1 MFIFAG
7 APLIESTQNNLKL
20 SAPLTGITAAVV
32 GVILSLALFFAQHV
46 FFPEHNYNQV
56 DITALMLAL
65 LALWLLVKRN
75 LSIIKLV
82 GVCAVFGFAR
92 YYLLLAVASA

>member
-1 MFIFAG
+1 MFIFIG
-7 APLIESTQNNLKL
+7 APLIESTQNNLRL

-46 FFPEHNYNQV
+46 FFPDASYNSL
-56 DITALMLAL
+56 DITAVGRATLS
-65 LALWLLVKRN
+65 LWLLVKKN

-82 GVCAVFGFAR
+82 ALCAAFGLVR
-92 YYLLLAVASA
+92 YYLLLV